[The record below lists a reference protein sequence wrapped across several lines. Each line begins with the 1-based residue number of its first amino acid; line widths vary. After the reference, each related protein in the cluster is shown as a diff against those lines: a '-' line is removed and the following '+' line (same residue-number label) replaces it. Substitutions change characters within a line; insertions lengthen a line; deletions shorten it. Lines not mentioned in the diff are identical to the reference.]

1 MEMKDLNEL
10 AEKVQ
15 KPKGAADMIK
25 QYEENLSRK
34 RKVLYPWRI
43 IRGKVLNAS
52 KKRKSLYRW

>member
-1 MEMKDLNEL
+1 MEMEDLNEL

-34 RKVLYPWRI
+34 RKGIVS
-43 IRGKVLNAS
+43 VAHF
-52 KKRKSLYRW
+52 